1 MKEVILDYLKKQS
14 KVDAG
19 LQSNFIGNE
28 DKIDGCI
35 SYIQECA
42 RKELKSTSGFIQDEV
57 VFKWARDYFNDK
69 LYTKDKTKKVEKT
82 PEDETEI
89 SIDETKTEKQKSVTK
104 KAIVEKSSTKKE
116 KLDNKDDLLQLNL
129 FDFGE

>member
-35 SYIQECA
+35 SYIQECV

-57 VFKWARDYFNDK
+57 VYKWARDYFNEK
-69 LYTKDKTKKVEKT
+69 LYTKDKTKKVEKNT
-82 PEDETEI
+82 RR
-89 SIDETKTEKQKSVTK
+89 
-104 KAIVEKSSTKKE
+104 
-116 KLDNKDDLLQLNL
+116 
-129 FDFGE
+129 

>member
-82 PEDETEI
+82 PEDETET
-89 SIDETKTEKQKSVTK
+89 SIDEKQKSVTK

>member
-82 PEDETEI
+82 PEDETET

-104 KAIVEKSSTKKE
+104 KAIVEKTSTKKE

>member
-57 VFKWARDYFNDK
+57 VYKWARDYFNDK

-82 PEDETEI
+82 PEDETET